1 MMSFRRM
8 LPFLLL
14 NILVSAAIILG
25 ILWWWEGRTP
35 EVEPV
40 AAVLTQESSAEVAQP
55 VTENSTSVEES
66 PTEEPGSVTV
76 VESGGPQTH
85 IVQTGDTLGQISLKY
100 DIAVETIMDVNGID
114 NPNFLSVGQE
124 LIIPAKDASLPDSEE
139 DEDAAE
145 TEVVSA
151 DGQRPTPI
159 PTIAAVEGASELV
172 IADVVSPGQTSLE
185 AIQIVNN
192 GSSEASMRNWKL
204 TDQMGNTYT
213 FGQLTLYG
221 GGAGI
226 YLHTGAGQDN
236 ATDLF
241 WGREEAL
248 WKSGDR
254 VVLYD
259 DAGDVRAEFEIP

>member
-1 MMSFRRM
+1 
-8 LPFLLL
+8 
-14 NILVSAAIILG
+14 
-25 ILWWWEGRTP
+25 
-35 EVEPV
+35 
-40 AAVLTQESSAEVAQP
+40 
-55 VTENSTSVEES
+55 
-66 PTEEPGSVTV
+66 
-76 VESGGPQTH
+76 
-85 IVQTGDTLGQISLKY
+85 
-100 DIAVETIMDVNGID
+100 
-114 NPNFLSVGQE
+114 
-124 LIIPAKDASLPDSEE
+124 
-139 DEDAAE
+139 
-145 TEVVSA
+145 
-151 DGQRPTPI
+151 
-159 PTIAAVEGASELV
+159 
-172 IADVVSPGQTSLE
+172 
-185 AIQIVNN
+185 
-192 GSSEASMRNWKL
+192 MRNWKL